1 MIVHIEQKASISLTV
16 PVSNVHVYVMKK
28 KPCFHDGMVIVE
40 MLVEIPP
47 PSDGEPPDDGLT
59 RFR

>member
-1 MIVHIEQKASISLTV
+1 MIVHIEQRASIALAV

-28 KPCFHDGMVIVE
+28 KPCFHDGAVTVE
-40 MLVEIPP
+40 MLAEIP

-59 RFR
+59 RFQ

>member
-1 MIVHIEQKASISLTV
+1 MIVHIEQRASIALTV

-28 KPCFHDGMVIVE
+28 KPCFHDGIVTVE
-40 MLVEIPP
+40 MLAEIP
-47 PSDGEPPDDGLT
+47 PSDGEPPDDGLR